1 MAIATVECKC
11 RTCGKMFTVH
21 RKCKNS
27 AEVSYFEDYAKDRCD
42 ECKDCYFARKKAE
55 ALEKAQRIIEENH
68 LPDITGKSEKQIAYA
83 NDLRNRYLS
92 EIEDSQIKK
101 VKKAIKIFGT
111 DAWNAEIKEAA
122 EKLYGG
128 DIDAANRH
136 VLTQYGIEKYY
147 EIWRESDAG
156 RIIDILTK

>member
-11 RTCGKMFTVH
+11 RTCGKMFTIH

-68 LPDITGKSEKQIAYA
+68 LPEITGKSEKQIAYA

>member
-92 EIEDSQIKK
+92 EIEDFQIKK
-101 VKKAIKIFGT
+101 VKKAIRIFGT

-122 EKLYGG
+122 DKLYGG
-128 DIDAANRH
+128 DIAAANRH